1 MGINRFIHV
10 CVLLIF
16 LSFSVFGEI
25 NFTKEEI
32 EFLNSKKTIKMAVD
46 PDWMPFEKIDEKGK
60 YIGISAD
67 IISLIEKN
75 PILR

>member
-32 EFLNSKKTIKMAVD
+32 EFLNSKKNN
-46 PDWMPFEKIDEKGK
+46 
-60 YIGISAD
+60 
-67 IISLIEKN
+67 KN
-75 PILR
+75 GCRP